1 MRKNDLETALEQHLR
16 TNASKY
22 AADQS
27 LAPFYQ
33 GVDPAS
39 PVKHKGGKAISGGM
53 KEEEKK
59 PRARRQTLKAK
70 EELDYRY
77 KTPTI
82 WKARTTAS

>member
-22 AADQS
+22 AGDQN

-39 PVKHKGGKAISGGM
+39 PVKHKAGKAVSGGM

-59 PRARRQTLKAK
+59 PRARRQTIKAR
-70 EELDYRY
+70 EELDKYVRI
-77 KTPTI
+77 P
-82 WKARTTAS
+82 RP